1 MFIDNFYTSPKL
13 VNDLIKK
20 GTFSVEIVHPN
31 RKSDQYHPGA
41 WRQLCFDT
49 SSASAV
55 TAGLASS
62 HTDVSTKLYMVSL
75 DKIER

>member
-1 MFIDNFYTSPKL
+1 MNPYQNNECSFYTSPKL

-20 GTFSVEIVHPN
+20 VTFSVEIVYPN
-31 RKSDQYHPGA
+31 RKSDQYHQGA

-55 TAGLASS
+55 TAGLTSS
-62 HTDVSTKLYMVSL
+62 HIDVSTKLYMVSH
-75 DKIER
+75 